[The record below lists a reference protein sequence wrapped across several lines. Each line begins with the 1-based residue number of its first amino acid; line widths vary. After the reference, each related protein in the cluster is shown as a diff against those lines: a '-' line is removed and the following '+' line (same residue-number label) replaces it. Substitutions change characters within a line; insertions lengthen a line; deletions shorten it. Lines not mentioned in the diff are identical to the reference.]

1 MKKSYMNDNLISEGF
16 FSKIK
21 KILGLSSAEET
32 QLKKNKAA
40 ASKISNILND
50 LNDDV
55 LEFEKS
61 INSYYK
67 DMGINKKINIKKYKV
82 TDFLK

>member
-1 MKKSYMNDNLISEGF
+1 MNDNLISEGF

-40 ASKISNILND
+40 ASKINNILND

-55 LEFEKS
+55 LDFEKS
-61 INSYYK
+61 INSSYK